1 MGKNSYILFIMM
13 ILFTSS
19 FVPYSFASIE
29 SEALEDV
36 LAGCRDGQTL
46 VYRAA
51 YLDYVCVDPPTAER
65 WVELGLAE
73 IAQEA
78 VISDTT
84 ETIETP
90 ETSEE
95 SEFPGAPPPAPKQTE
110 RDTSDDSECR
120 EGNILIYRFAYQD
133 TICTSP
139 STASTWERLGIS
151 EIVKKSPSAQNEILI
166 DSPPDD
172 LVTIPDISDIEESQ
186 TIVEEESQ
194 TIVEEES
201 QTIVEE
207 ESQTIVE
214 EESQTIVE
222 EESQTIVEEE
232 SQTIVEEESQTIVE
246 EESQIAKDVP
256 SIFIDSDIYPM
267 IREVEEDIFNLIDQD
282 GSSSFMIIGDE
293 GLIAIDTLSSYESTK
308 KIMANFD
315 SAPDKKIKAVILT
328 NINPDILFALEA
340 YSERS
345 DGTLEIVIS
354 EDLLDDFQFTYDT
367 KVEHSVPFSDSLFID
382 VAGLELEVFEIENH
396 ESFQTLI
403 YLEDY
408 EGMIIGNSD
417 YGIYPFFIDI
427 ESLSNFLNE

>member
-172 LVTIPDISDIEESQ
+172 LVTIPDISDI
-186 TIVEEESQ
+186 
-194 TIVEEES
+194 
-201 QTIVEE
+201 
-207 ESQTIVE
+207 
-214 EESQTIVE
+214 

>member
-1 MGKNSYILFIMM
+1 MSKNSYILFIMM

-51 YLDYVCVDPPTAER
+51 YLDYVCVDPSTAER

-78 VISDTT
+78 VESDPA

-90 ETSEE
+90 KPLEE
-95 SEFPGAPPPAPKQTE
+95 SEFPGAPPPAPKPTV

-151 EIVKKSPSAQNEILI
+151 EIVKKSSSTQNEILI
-166 DSPPDD
+166 DSSPDD
-172 LVTIPDISDIEESQ
+172 IVATPDVLDIEESE
-186 TIVEEESQ
+186 TIVEEESE

-201 QTIVEE
+201 ETIVEE
-207 ESQTIVE
+207 ESETIVE
-214 EESQTIVE
+214 EESETIVE
-222 EESQTIVEEE
+222 EESIPVDG
-232 SQTIVEEESQTIVE
+232 IPPIL
-246 EESQIAKDVP
+246 
-256 SIFIDSDIYPM
+256 IDSDTYPI
-267 IREVEEDIFNLIDQD
+267 IREVEEDFFNLIDHD
-282 GSSSFMIIGDE
+282 GSTSFIIVGDE
-293 GLIAIDTLSSYESTK
+293 GLIAIDSLSSYESAK
-308 KIMANFD
+308 KIMDGFD
-315 SAPDKKIKAVILT
+315 PAPHKKIKAVILT
-328 NINPDILFALEA
+328 NINPEILFALDA

-345 DGTLEIVIS
+345 DGSFEIVIA
-354 EDLLDDFQFTYDT
+354 EDLLREFQFTYDT
-367 KVEHSVPFSDSLFID
+367 QVENTVPFSDSLFID
-382 VAGLELEVFEIENH
+382 VAGLDLEVFVTENH
-396 ESFQTLI
+396 DSLQTLI

-408 EGMIIGNSD
+408 DGMIVGNSE

-427 ESLSNFLNE
+427 ESLSSFLNE